1 MKKGICIVSIIP
13 MRREPSEK
21 SEMVSQLLFGE
32 VYSVA
37 EETTGWCKI
46 KTTFDNYSG
55 WIDAKMVTPVSD
67 NYYKSMAENSYP
79 VVQSIVMRLSAP
91 DESVLTITAGST
103 LGKTSKNGRV
113 EIDSILY
120 QCLDPINET
129 SFSDPRK
136 IIQTSEIFIHSPYLW
151 GGRSPFGLDCS
162 GFTQIVYKMIGIRL
176 PRDARQQA
184 SLGQNIQTM
193 TKLEAGDLVFFANE
207 ENQIIHVGLALPE
220 NKIIHCSGKVRIDKL
235 DDKGIFNAQL
245 NQYSHRLHSIRRIVG
260 GGSDW

>member
-1 MKKGICIVSIIP
+1 MKKGICVVSIIP

-55 WIDAKMVTPVSD
+55 WIDAKMFTPVSES
-67 NYYKSMAENSYP
+67 YYKSLEENSYP
-79 VVQSIVMRLSAP
+79 VVQTIVMRLSAP
-91 DESVLTITAGST
+91 DKSVLTITAGSS
-103 LGKTSKNGRV
+103 LGKTGKSGSV
-113 EIDSILY
+113 EIDSMHY
-120 QCLDPINET
+120 QCLDPIPET
-129 SFSDPRK
+129 TLSGPHK

-184 SLGQNIQTM
+184 SLGQNIPTT
-193 TKLEAGDLVFFANE
+193 TKPEAGDLVFFAKE
-207 ENQIIHVGLALPE
+207 ENQIFHVGLAMPD

-260 GGSDW
+260 GGNVW